1 MRNKV
6 MRAAARTAAA
16 GAVVALAGTAAPAAL
31 AQDSE
36 PSAKSR
42 ICVLKRGGGL
52 DCGDSA
58 QRLAA
63 GPWAIKIHQHPYYEG
78 EALTINLPAGV
89 NKCSAAFDNEYPVDI
104 AHNSY
109 WDNRLSSVQ
118 SNDATNCNIKMY
130 DGHNLTANVKGNTGF
145 ADHCRRISQPS
156 TCVYHT
162 APRDKPFD
170 NVTSS
175 FIIS

>member
-6 MRAAARTAAA
+6 MRVAVRTAAA
-16 GAVVALAGTAAPAAL
+16 GAVVALAGTAAPTAL

-36 PSAKSR
+36 PSANSR
-42 ICVLKRGGGL
+42 TCVLKRGGGA
-52 DCGDSA
+52 DCSDAA

-78 EALTINLPAGV
+78 EEHTFVLPAGV
-89 NKCSAAFDNEYPVDI
+89 DKCSGAFDNEYSVDI
-104 AHNSY
+104 EHNSF
-109 WDNRLSSVQ
+109 WDNRISSVQ

-130 DGHNLTANVKGNTGF
+130 DGHNLTANKKGSTGF
-145 ADHCRRISQPS
+145 ADYCRRISRPS
-156 TCVYHT
+156 TCLYHT
-162 APRDKPFD
+162 DPKNKPFD

-175 FIIS
+175 FVIS